1 MLDDQSHAP
10 VRYLSRADAAKY
22 ISSRYGFSC
31 SPQWLAKLAVG
42 DAGPI
47 FKKAG
52 RIPVYR
58 PADLDSWATQ
68 RVVGLS
74 PEGGETEQ

>member
-1 MLDDQSHAP
+1 MHDDQSHP
-10 VRYLSRADAAKY
+10 TVRYLSRADAAKY
-22 ISSRYGFSC
+22 ISCRYGFSC
-31 SPQWLAKLAVG
+31 SPQWLAKLAVT

-47 FKKAG
+47 FQKAG
-52 RIPVYR
+52 RFPVYR

-74 PEGGETEQ
+74 PDGGVATR